1 MRYVFDSSAIFRAI
15 KENRIEVL
23 VGGCTLEL
31 ARYEMGNILWK
42 NYTLQAKVTEQELK
56 SLAKLIKKVLNIM
69 EIIQIN
75 CSEEEILDVAAKTKM
90 TFYDASYVH
99 YAKTK
104 ELTLITEDSEL
115 LKKITPYVKALKLN
129 EITNEIN

>member
-15 KENRIEVL
+15 KENRIDVL

-42 NYTLQAKVTEQELK
+42 NYTLQAKVTERELR
-56 SLAKLIKKVLNIM
+56 SLAKLIKQILNIM
-69 EIIQIN
+69 EIVQIN
-75 CSEEEILDVAAKTKM
+75 CSEEEILDIAAKMKI

-104 ELTLITEDSEL
+104 ELTLITEDGEL

-129 EITNEIN
+129 EIANQVS

>member
-15 KENRIEVL
+15 KENRIDVL

-42 NYTLQAKVTEQELK
+42 NYTLQAKVTERELR
-56 SLAKLIKKVLNIM
+56 SLAKLIKKILNIM
-69 EIIQIN
+69 EIVQIN
-75 CSEEEILDVAAKTKM
+75 CSEEEILDIAAKMKI

-104 ELTLITEDSEL
+104 ELTLITEDGEL

-129 EITNEIN
+129 EIANQVS

>member
-15 KENRIEVL
+15 KENKIDVL

-42 NYTLQAKVTEQELK
+42 NYTLQAKVTERELR
-56 SLAKLIKKVLNIM
+56 SLAKLIKKILNIM
-69 EIIQIN
+69 EIVQIN
-75 CSEEEILDVAAKTKM
+75 CSEEEILDIAAKMKI

-104 ELTLITEDSEL
+104 ELTLITEDGEL

-129 EITNEIN
+129 EIANQVS